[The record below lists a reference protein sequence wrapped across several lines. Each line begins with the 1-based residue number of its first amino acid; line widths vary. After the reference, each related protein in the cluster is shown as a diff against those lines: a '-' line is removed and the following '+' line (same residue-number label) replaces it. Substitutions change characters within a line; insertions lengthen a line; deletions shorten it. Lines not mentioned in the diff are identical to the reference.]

1 MHNASSSS
9 ALDDTYG
16 EREGERE
23 REGEKEGGGER
34 GRELLAA
41 ISSRSRMKTFNRLR
55 EDDVP
60 MG

>member
-16 EREGERE
+16 ERERGRGGGGGE
-23 REGEKEGGGER
+23 REGEK
-34 GRELLAA
+34 ELLAA
-41 ISSRSRMKTFNRLR
+41 ISSRGRITTLNSLR